1 VSDAPSP
8 ARLLPVT
15 VARLS
20 EAAVEIRWNET
31 AGNIGLSVYRG
42 DSPEAIQTDSP
53 LAQVATGNSVILS
66 GLATDSPHFFK
77 LVAADGATALVG
89 ERRPIVEGAPNF
101 RDLGGY
107 EAGDGRRVKWGRIFR
122 SSNLGRLTVKGI
134 AQIKRLGI
142 RGVCDFRTEAEARK
156 LPNRFPDSETVRYV
170 RLPIQ
175 HGEFEPTSVFD
186 RIKKGDYG
194 WISEDFMIQGYID
207 SLERYPDVWACFFK
221 LLSDARYLPL
231 LFHCTGGKDRTG
243 AAAALILQAVGVPEE
258 TVITDYGLSDSYNA
272 DVRRTIYEYL
282 QPFSVD
288 IAKVTPYFTAP
299 ESRLR
304 ALLRHVDSRY
314 GSAVGYLVRQAG
326 VSEQT
331 IARLKDDLL
340 E

>member
-1 VSDAPSP
+1 VSDTPGT
-8 ARLLPVT
+8 ARLFPVSAMRRSEDT
-15 VARLS
+15 V
-20 EAAVEIRWNET
+20 EVRWNEN
-31 AGNIGLSVYRG
+31 AGDIGLSVYRG
-42 DSPEAIQTDSP
+42 DSPERIQDEVP
-53 LAQVATGNSVILS
+53 LAGARRGNSVILS

-77 LVAADGATALVG
+77 LVDSQGAAVMVG
-89 ERRPIVEGAPNF
+89 ERRPVVEGAPNL

-107 EAGDGRRVKWGRIFR
+107 EAGDGRRVKWGRLFR
-122 SSNLGRLTVKGI
+122 SSNLGRLTDKGLS
-134 AQIKRLGI
+134 QIKRLGI
-142 RGVCDFRTEAEARK
+142 HLVCDFRTEAEIRK

-186 RIKKGDYG
+186 RIKKGDYS

-207 SLERYPDVWACFFK
+207 SIERYPEVWGRFFQ
-221 LLSDARYLPL
+221 LLSDTRHLPL

-288 IAKVTPYFTAP
+288 IAKVEPYFTAP

-304 ALLRHVDSRY
+304 ALLRHVESRY

-326 VSEQT
+326 VSERA
-331 IARLKDDLL
+331 IASLKGDLL